1 MTEKMLARVAVSSV
15 PYAADRLYT
24 YLVPDELIGSAEAGK
39 RVTIPFGRG
48 NRLVEGFLLEVG
60 REAATS
66 PLKPIDALLDDAP
79 LLDAKD
85 IRLVRWMKAR
95 YFCTYYD
102 AIKTILPGGV
112 WLRYRELWHVN
123 GEISAEDALSSVA
136 PDSLEEMLLRAML
149 SAKEIERTALDELGG
164 EKTAKALHSLE
175 ACGLAVRETK
185 LRQRLQDKSVRMVS
199 LCVSA
204 EDALA
209 AVESKRRSAPVR
221 YAVVELLS
229 REGCLSSSEISY
241 YTGAT
246 MQTLRGLQKAGLVE
260 FSEQEVLRVSR
271 YDDAPAR
278 EDIVLNGEQQAA
290 FDGLCT
296 LLGREGGSAA
306 LLHGVTASGK
316 TQVYIRLIEEALTRG
331 KTAMLLVP
339 EIALTPQMLR
349 RFTAQF
355 GSDVAMLHSAL
366 PLTER
371 YDQWKRI
378 RRGEVRV
385 VLGTRSA
392 VFAPLQN
399 LGLIILDEEQ
409 ETSYQSEN
417 PPRYHARDVA
427 QFRCAQN
434 DALLLLVPE
443 IALTPQMLR
452 RFTAQFGSDVAMLH
466 SALPL
471 TERYDQ
477 WKRIRRGEVRVVLGT
492 RSAVFAPLQNL
503 GLIILDEEQETS
515 YQSENP
521 PRYHARDVAQFRCAQ
536 NDALLL
542 LGSATPTIETAY
554 AAKNGRYQVFS
565 LHKRFN
571 DLPLPKVLIAD
582 MKDELRQGNETSI
595 GHALRAELEKNIER
609 GEQSIL
615 FLNRRGS
622 ARMLLCGECGY
633 VPQCPRCSVPM
644 TYHSANER
652 LMCHYCGHSEAVVDK
667 CSECGGLMK
676 RVGSGTQKVEQE
688 LFDLFPK
695 TKVLRMDADTV
706 GASRGH
712 EALLREFEEKNIPI
726 LLGTQMVA
734 KGLDFENVTL
744 VGVLDADL
752 SLYAQNYHAAERTYS
767 LLAQV
772 VGRAGRGERPGRAV
786 IQTYHPENEVIQAA
800 AKQDYETF
808 YQNELRM
815 RSLRRYPPFADLFTL
830 TVSGLDE
837 LRVIAAARA
846 LCDALRYASSQPP
859 LSGLDVEVLGP
870 AGAPVVKVNNR
881 YRYCVY
887 LCGKGGSVLRRTVS
901 EYLLAFY
908 ARKENRGLDIFADCN
923 ALQ

>member
-48 NRLVEGFLLEVG
+48 NRRVEGFLLEVG
-60 REAATS
+60 REAAAS

-112 WLRYRELWHVN
+112 WLQYRELWHVN

-136 PDSLEEMLLRAML
+136 PDSLEETLLRAML
-149 SAKEIERTALDELGG
+149 SAKEIERAALDELGG
-164 EKTAKALHSLE
+164 EKTAKALRSLE

-209 AVESKRRSAPVR
+209 AVEPKRRSAPVR

-246 MQTLRGLQKAGLVE
+246 MQTLRGLKKAGLVE
-260 FSEQEVLRVSR
+260 FSEREVLRVSR

-316 TQVYIRLIEEALTRG
+316 T
-331 KTAMLLVP
+331 AM
-339 EIALTPQMLR
+339 
-349 RFTAQF
+349 
-355 GSDVAMLHSAL
+355 
-366 PLTER
+366 
-371 YDQWKRI
+371 
-378 RRGEVRV
+378 
-385 VLGTRSA
+385 
-392 VFAPLQN
+392 
-399 LGLIILDEEQ
+399 
-409 ETSYQSEN
+409 
-417 PPRYHARDVA
+417 
-427 QFRCAQN
+427 
-434 DALLLLVPE
+434 LLVPE

-554 AAKNGRYQVFS
+554 AAKNSRYQVFS

-652 LMCHYCGHSEAVVDK
+652 LMCHYCGHSEAVVDR

-695 TKVLRMDADTV
+695 AKVLRMDADTV

-846 LCDALRYASSQPP
+846 LCDALRYACSQPP
-859 LSGLDVEVLGP
+859 LKDLEVEVLGP